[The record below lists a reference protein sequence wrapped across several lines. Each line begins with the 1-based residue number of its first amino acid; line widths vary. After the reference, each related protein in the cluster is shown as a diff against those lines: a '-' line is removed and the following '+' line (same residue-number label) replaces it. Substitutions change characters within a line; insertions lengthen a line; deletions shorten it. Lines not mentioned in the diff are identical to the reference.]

1 MPAINSR
8 HPEQDDNPDGHH
20 LEWDN
25 ATFDVYGNVETFTG
39 AAGTLGSANAK
50 AIEDQFYHLVM
61 ADPNEPLA
69 ADGTIPVYE
78 PLQMDELQL
87 PKKGE
92 VSIGPAAACAMT
104 CKEQAKLRETECDKL
119 RARILQ
125 ALKDGHCPSKITG
138 IRKTP
143 CGGGRKAAPKKKKS
157 TKSKK

>member
-1 MPAINSR
+1 MPAVPTR
-8 HPEQDDNPDGHH
+8 HPAAPPHEAEGDV
-20 LEWDN
+20 
-25 ATFDVYGNVETFTG
+25 TFDAYGNLDTFSGTV
-39 AAGTLGSANAK
+39 ATLGGANK
-50 AIEDQFYHLVM
+50 NAIEDQFYHLIM
-61 ADPNEPLA
+61 ANPNKPQTA
-69 ADGTIPVYE
+69 AQATANSIAAYE
-78 PLQMDELQL
+78 PLQADYLTL
-87 PKKGE
+87 PKKDD
-92 VSIGPAAACAMT
+92 VSMGPAAACAMT